1 MSIQE
6 HEDREPMAPSAL
18 GTSDSLVWPLH
29 NYFRYTHM
37 PHTKATK
44 AIKESAI
51 LKEFIR
57 K

>member
-6 HEDREPMAPSAL
+6 HEDRELTALSAL
-18 GTSDSLVWPLH
+18 GTSDSLVQPLH
-29 NYFRYTHM
+29 NYFRYTRM
-37 PHTKATK
+37 PDTKVTK

-51 LKEFIR
+51 LKERIR